1 MTAVSIR
8 EGRVCIRGEGP
19 VLWVQK
25 HPDLAPMNM
34 ERKPPGVSFRVM
46 ANSQE
51 PHTCNS
57 QSVLLLPSC
66 PYFKKRRN
74 SLRVDSWQ
82 RMWDRPVLILAAFV
96 LHMSQ
101 WLHTSVFS
109 STQHFVLPDFSRRN
123 ERRHGMKKSISYW
136 KMGNF
141 KVLEFKF
148 LVQDVRFEG
157 NLPGLPWAQKT
168 KNCGTIFLF
177 SNVFI
182 YCGSVYLI

>member
-8 EGRVCIRGEGP
+8 EGRFCIRSEGP
-19 VLWVQK
+19 VIRVQK
-25 HPDLAPMNM
+25 HPDLAPMSM
-34 ERKPPGVSFRVM
+34 KRKAPGVSCRVM
-46 ANSQE
+46 ATFPGASYLYF
-51 PHTCNS
+51 
-57 QSVLLLPSC
+57 SVLLLPSC

-74 SLRVDSWQ
+74 SLRVDSCQ

-109 STQHFVLPDFSRRN
+109 STQHFVLPDFSCRN
-123 ERRHGMKKSISYW
+123 KRQHGMKKSISYW

-148 LVQDVRFEG
+148 LMQDVRFEE

-168 KNCGTIFLF
+168 RNCGTIFLF